1 MIWVLIFATM
11 LTVALFLFGVAIV
24 TAVNDADALELAE
37 QIVTELDDE
46 AGRWG

>member
-1 MIWVLIFATM
+1 
-11 LTVALFLFGVAIV
+11 VAIV
-24 TAVNDADALELAE
+24 TAVDDADALELAE

>member
-1 MIWVLIFATM
+1 MMWVLIFAAR
-11 LTVALFLFGVAIV
+11 LTAALFLFGVAIV
-24 TAVNDADALELAE
+24 NAVNDADALELAE